1 MVIMSQQKKFSKS
14 RKPKLPRKRKKACIK
29 AQGRAS
35 YYSTV
40 NLAKV
45 EGEWPCKFWVN
56 STVEIKPVMING
68 AVALIPT
75 PAQYWYNMIE
85 IPVEGIATDAAHSTK
100 NKITEFQ
107 GIDLRTGKRIF
118 YQNLGNK
125 TVNIGEFLG
134 VVEAAKYIIENDYS
148 PRIIY
153 TDSITAIAWFQ
164 NKKTASKKKCKELQ
178 KAEIFLKTLAWDV
191 DTIEVR
197 HWNNKEW
204 GETPADFG
212 NK

>member
-1 MVIMSQQKKFSKS
+1 MSQQKKFSKS

-75 PAQYWYNMIE
+75 PAQYWQNMIE

-178 KAEIFLKTLAWDV
+178 KAEIFLKALAWDV
-191 DTIEVR
+191 DLSLI
-197 HWNNKEW
+197 HI
-204 GETPADFG
+204 
-212 NK
+212 

>member
-1 MVIMSQQKKFSKS
+1 
-14 RKPKLPRKRKKACIK
+14 
-29 AQGRAS
+29 
-35 YYSTV
+35 
-40 NLAKV
+40 
-45 EGEWPCKFWVN
+45 
-56 STVEIKPVMING
+56 
-68 AVALIPT
+68 
-75 PAQYWYNMIE
+75 MIE

-153 TDSITAIAWFQ
+153 TDS
-164 NKKTASKKKCKELQ
+164 SKQ
-178 KAEIFLKTLAWDV
+178 KNSIQEEMQRTSESRDIS
-191 DTIEVR
+191 
-197 HWNNKEW
+197 
-204 GETPADFG
+204 
-212 NK
+212 

>member
-1 MVIMSQQKKFSKS
+1 
-14 RKPKLPRKRKKACIK
+14 
-29 AQGRAS
+29 
-35 YYSTV
+35 
-40 NLAKV
+40 
-45 EGEWPCKFWVN
+45 
-56 STVEIKPVMING
+56 
-68 AVALIPT
+68 
-75 PAQYWYNMIE
+75 MIE

-164 NKKTASKKKCKELQ
+164 NKKTASRKPRY
-178 KAEIFLKTLAWDV
+178 FLKLLHGMLIQLKS
-191 DTIEVR
+191 DTGTTKNGVRPLLILETNKILQQENWRIEIYKSSFVGSLSSSESPDNVSDR
-197 HWNNKEW
+197 
-204 GETPADFG
+204 F
-212 NK
+212 

>member
-1 MVIMSQQKKFSKS
+1 MSQQKKFSKS

-45 EGEWPCKFWVN
+45 EGQWPCKFWVN
-56 STVEIKPVMING
+56 STVEMKPVMING
-68 AVALIPT
+68 TVALIPT
-75 PAQYWYNMIE
+75 PAQYWQNMIE